1 MQGTM
6 EIRESIPIGVRPEA
20 RPVKKYVC
28 DYKLKGQIFRVVMYW
43 YIAGTSPYPGGHY
56 DCTTGLV
63 MHQWVIDRSTG
74 AAFLPEDDRHRRDD
88 RDRSSGRDRPR
99 HRGA

>member
-6 EIRESIPIGVRPEA
+6 EIREVIPLGVRAEA
-20 RPVKKYVC
+20 RPVKKYVR
-28 DYKLKGQIFRVVMYW
+28 DYKMKGKIFRVVMYW
-43 YIAGTSPYPGGHY
+43 YIAGTCPYPGGQY
-56 DCTTGLV
+56 DHTTGLV

-74 AAFLPEDDRHRRDD
+74 DVVLPVSVRPRRDD
-88 RDRSSGRDRPR
+88 RDRSTGRSHPR